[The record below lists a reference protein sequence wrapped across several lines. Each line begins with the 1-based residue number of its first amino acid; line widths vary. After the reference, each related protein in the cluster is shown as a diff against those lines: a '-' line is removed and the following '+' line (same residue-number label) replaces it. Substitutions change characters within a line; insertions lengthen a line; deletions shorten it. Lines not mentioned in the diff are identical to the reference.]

1 MSSETT
7 QPSHVT
13 AMDGEAY
20 ATLQKSARDHLWM
33 HFTRMSSYDQA
44 DVLVAFRVVDIDS
57 DGSAVILWKLLKTYP
72 APRLAQK

>member
-33 HFTRMSSYDQA
+33 HFTRCRA
-44 DVLVAFRVVDIDS
+44 TTRR
-57 DGSAVILWKLLKTYP
+57 TC
-72 APRLAQK
+72 R